1 MAKYAKTT
9 AVYNPFTLEELWRPA
24 EMATEAHYKNAAAI
38 AEMEAKLAE
47 VDKLDPERDAEE
59 YNKMNEYQ
67 SALQNAS
74 QELQA
79 KGLNG
84 RTFGNVISLSSLY
97 NKEITPI
104 NKSILIRKEIMKNA
118 ANLKLQ
124 DGSIEFAVDPTNLTL
139 KEASQ
144 YGETYIPPMVS
155 GEKVKSEVR
164 EIIANKVASLGNE
177 LTLSSG
183 KNLGMNQNL
192 YWLLQSQQGYGKLID
207 KYLNE
212 VPPTSDEE
220 KMAFEFF
227 DNTINSVLEKNQVG
241 IFSEEQ
247 QKRIKGYAHQAL
259 SYGYGITQ
267 NSLQQSDYYQREEL
281 ALRKRAE
288 AREIAKQEQKGPAG
302 TSFGRVP
309 IAAKPDVK
317 YSEARNTFEKG
328 KLKKVAAEGSPF
340 NGVPYVEGVERK
352 DLIKAGQMIGM
363 DFNTEEST
371 LEIYEKL
378 GMKLEEYALTENV
391 ELVSFDEIENIGN
404 FVDFYNHRH
413 DNKIEM
419 PEGGKNKITFFVSP
433 IANDKGT
440 YMNIK
445 QNGIVYPVDLSYTKA
460 YSTVDEELY
469 NVTSSMIGDL
479 MAKNEAL
486 RGVSGSTDQIV
497 TNNKL
502 IEINLKMLYDLFIE
516 NIKAADTK

>member
-59 YNKMNEYQ
+59 YNKMNGYQ

-97 NKEITPI
+97 NKEIAPI

-155 GEKVKSEVR
+155 GETVKSEVR

-183 KNLGMNQNL
+183 DDLGMNQKL
-192 YWLLQSQQGYGKLID
+192 YWLLQSQQGYGDLID
-207 KYLNE
+207 KYLNG
-212 VPPTSDEE
+212 VKPKTQEE
-220 KMAFEFF
+220 QMAFEFF
-227 DNTINSVLEKNQVG
+227 DNTINSVLEKHQVG
-241 IFSEEQ
+241 LLSPEQ
-247 QKRIKGYAHQAL
+247 QERIKGYAHQAL

-267 NSLQQSDYYQREEL
+267 NSLQQSDYYQSEELKLRKMAEARAREKKDGPAGVTFARVPLKTKPDENYSKARNIFKKGKLEQVKIRGSYGSRGVPSVVGVKREEL
-281 ALRKRAE
+281 
-288 AREIAKQEQKGPAG
+288 INAG
-302 TSFGRVP
+302 R
-309 IAAKPDVK
+309 
-317 YSEARNTFEKG
+317 
-328 KLKKVAAEGSPF
+328 
-340 NGVPYVEGVERK
+340 
-352 DLIKAGQMIGM
+352 MIGM
-363 DFNTEEST
+363 DFDTEAST
-371 LEIYEKL
+371 VEIYQKL
-378 GMKLEEYALTENV
+378 GMKLEKYALAENV
-391 ELVSFDEIENIGN
+391 ELVAYDEIENIDN
-404 FVDFYNHRH
+404 FVNFYNHKNP
-413 DNKIEM
+413 DAPIAM
-419 PEGGKNKITFFVSP
+419 PEGNKNRIGFSVSP
-433 IANDKGT
+433 IKNDGGT

-445 QNGIVYPVDLSYTKA
+445 QNGETYPIDISYTKG
-460 YSTVDEELY
+460 YSAEDQRIYNATV
-469 NVTSSMIGDL
+469 SMIDDL
-479 MAKNEAL
+479 VAKNEAL
-486 RGVSGSTDQIV
+486 IKVNGSTDQIV
-497 TNNKL
+497 INKKL
-502 IEINLKMLYDLFIE
+502 IEFNLEMLYDLFIQ